1 MFYKKKIFF
10 SFFTYFFQNLKRQT
24 FDKVVM
30 SCFSFAFEVLVQLSK
45 ITVLTVFKMG
55 KGTLLNGEGDF
66 VPVLHVPLKS
76 FARGFRIKATPVDEF
91 IGCVCLKMIL
101 CQSRGEGDFVP
112 EGEPQ

>member
-1 MFYKKKIFF
+1 MFYKKNFF

-66 VPVLHVPLKS
+66 VPVLHVPLKFWAS
-76 FARGFRIKATPVDEF
+76 GFRIKATPVDRF
-91 IGCVCLKMIL
+91 IRRVC
-101 CQSRGEGDFVP
+101 
-112 EGEPQ
+112 